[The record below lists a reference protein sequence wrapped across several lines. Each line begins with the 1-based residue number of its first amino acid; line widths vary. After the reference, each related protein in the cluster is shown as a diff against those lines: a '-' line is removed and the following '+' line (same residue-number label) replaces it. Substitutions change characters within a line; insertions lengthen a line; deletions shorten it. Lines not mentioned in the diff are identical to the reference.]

1 MLSTSTH
8 TRLGETSRGRLPPNN
23 TPPNNNRNSKHSQAL
38 SEAEESTRVPTSTP
52 DPRNQKHHV
61 TPSRAYPTHTIIPGP
76 PYASLTCRFNLTRRS
91 DGPYHPCGAY

>member
-1 MLSTSTH
+1 MS
-8 TRLGETSRGRLPPNN
+8 PPYILHVTLN
-23 TPPNNNRNSKHSQAL
+23 TPNVILSATYVILSATYVIL

-76 PYASLTCRFNLTRRS
+76 PTPTSPAGST
-91 DGPYHPCGAY
+91 